1 MQCFSDVAKL
11 ELVWNLS
18 DVFNGLMAV
27 PNLIGILLLSRE
39 VKAPL
44 RKRRKR

>member
-1 MQCFSDVAKL
+1 
-11 ELVWNLS
+11 
-18 DVFNGLMAV
+18 MAV

-44 RKRRKR
+44 RNRRKR